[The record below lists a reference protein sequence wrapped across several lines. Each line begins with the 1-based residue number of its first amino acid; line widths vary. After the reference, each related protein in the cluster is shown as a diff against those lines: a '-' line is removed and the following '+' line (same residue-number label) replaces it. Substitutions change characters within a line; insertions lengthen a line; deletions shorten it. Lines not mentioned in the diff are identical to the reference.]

1 MVGIVSYGAYI
12 PMFRMSREVL
22 GQVWGKSAGRGE
34 KAIAN
39 ADEDSITMA
48 VEAVVDSLTG
58 IDRKTIDGMYFA
70 SVSAP
75 YKEKQSASIVRA
87 AADLPEGIDSA
98 DFGNSHQVRGQ
109 CPECGAECSQG
120 RSGEEGR
127 RGRG

>member
-1 MVGIVSYGAYI
+1 MVGIVSFGAYI

-58 IDRKTIDGMYFA
+58 II
-70 SVSAP
+70 
-75 YKEKQSASIVRA
+75 
-87 AADLPEGIDSA
+87 
-98 DFGNSHQVRGQ
+98 
-109 CPECGAECSQG
+109 
-120 RSGEEGR
+120 GR
-127 RGRG
+127 RSMACTLPQ